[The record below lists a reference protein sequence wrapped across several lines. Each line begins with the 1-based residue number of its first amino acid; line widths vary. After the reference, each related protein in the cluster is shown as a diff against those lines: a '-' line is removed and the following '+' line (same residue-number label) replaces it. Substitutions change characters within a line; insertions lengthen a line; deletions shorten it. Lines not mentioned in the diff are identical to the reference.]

1 MSDKPD
7 AGLHSAAPFVEN
19 LFVPEYYA
27 SEAAFFWAAPGVLT
41 ITFTSFRLDHAPG
54 QGGRQKNAVVAR
66 LVMPISGAQGL
77 ATGLYDF
84 LAKNSDMPVAKAVE
98 PAPVAPP
105 AEPKP
110 DDAEPG
116 TAEAAA
122 PPPPVA
128 PATPKSETAEN
139 LFAPELFASEASFF
153 TKAPETVSLTFSSYR
168 FDQSLAG
175 AGSRKRV
182 VVARFVLPLNGA
194 QGLATGLYEFLVK
207 LGLDPVARPAEKQQ
221 WN

>member
-41 ITFTSFRLDHAPG
+41 VTFTSFRLDHGPG
-54 QGGRQKNAVVAR
+54 QGGRQRNAVVAR

-84 LAKNSDMPVAKAVE
+84 LAKNSDMPVAKPAE
-98 PAPVAPP
+98 PAPAT
-105 AEPKP
+105 EP
-110 DDAEPG
+110 DDAEPAAG
-116 TAEAAA
+116 KAAPEPPAAAAA
-122 PPPPVA
+122 PK
-128 PATPKSETAEN
+128 TETAEN

-153 TKAPETVSLTFSSYR
+153 AKSPETVSLTFSSYR
-168 FDQSLAG
+168 FDQSPEG
-175 AGSRKRV
+175 GGSRKRV
-182 VVARFVLPLNGA
+182 VVARIVLPLKGA
-194 QGLATGLYEFLVK
+194 QGLATGLYEFLIK

>member
-1 MSDKPD
+1 MTDKPD

-84 LAKNSDMPVAKAVE
+84 LAKNSDMPVVKPAE
-98 PAPVAPP
+98 PAPAKATEPEDATSGAGEP
-105 AEPKP
+105 A
-110 DDAEPG
+110 AE
-116 TAEAAA
+116 
-122 PPPPVA
+122 PPPVA
-128 PATPKSETAEN
+128 PAAPQSETAEN

-153 TKAPETVSLTFSSYR
+153 AKSPETVSLTFSSYR
-168 FDQSLAG
+168 FDQSPEG
-175 AGSRKRV
+175 GGSRKRV
-182 VVARFVLPLNGA
+182 VVARIVLPLNGA
-194 QGLATGLYEFLVK
+194 QGLATGLYEFLIK

>member
-54 QGGRQKNAVVAR
+54 QGGRQKNAVVVR
-66 LVMPISGAQGL
+66 LVMPIAGAQAL

-84 LAKNSDMPVAKAVE
+84 LAKNSDMPIAKPAE
-98 PAPVAPP
+98 PAPATAPGE
-105 AEPKP
+105 AET
-110 DDAEPG
+110 D
-116 TAEAAA
+116 TARAA
-122 PPPPVA
+122 PQPPPVA
-128 PATPKSETAEN
+128 PAAPKSETVEN

-168 FDQSLAG
+168 FDQSPEG

-182 VVARFVLPLNGA
+182 VVARIVLPLNGA

>member
-7 AGLHSAAPFVEN
+7 AGLHSTAPFVEN
-19 LFVPEYYA
+19 LFAPEYYA

-41 ITFTSFRLDHAPG
+41 VTFTSFRLDHSPG
-54 QGGRQKNAVVAR
+54 HAGRQKNVVVAR

-84 LAKNSDMPVAKAVE
+84 LAKNSDMPAAKAAE
-98 PAPVAPP
+98 PASAPQADEPAHEPAPP
-105 AEPKP
+105 AEV
-110 DDAEPG
+110 
-116 TAEAAA
+116 AA
-122 PPPPVA
+122 PA
-128 PATPKSETAEN
+128 APKSETAED

-168 FDQSLAG
+168 FDQSPEG
-175 AGSRKRV
+175 GGTRKRV
-182 VVARFVLPLNGA
+182 IVARIVLPLNGA
-194 QGLATGLYEFLVK
+194 QGLATGLYDFLVK